1 MASNT
6 HTQNIE
12 SYCNRMKIR
21 MNGVHFTMLELY
33 LDEFMWR
40 ERHGKSVLTTLV
52 YISLPVHQHVLSSV
66 ALIARVLRVAIFARK
81 V

>member
-1 MASNT
+1 
-6 HTQNIE
+6 
-12 SYCNRMKIR
+12 
-21 MNGVHFTMLELY
+21 MLELY

-52 YISLPVHQHVLSSV
+52 YISLLVHQHVLSSV